1 MYAHFHKL
9 GKTCAIVFTNNRLNI
24 RKLGTRRTNFWVGHA
39 KCKRVNCVRVKFVIK
54 EKPGSF
60 EDVPVIVIVTGI
72 CTHTSNSKEEIF
84 NSVEISDTSLS

>member
-1 MYAHFHKL
+1 MLNAREL
-9 GKTCAIVFTNNRLNI
+9 TVF
-24 RKLGTRRTNFWVGHA
+24 
-39 KCKRVNCVRVKFVIK
+39 RVKFVIK
-54 EKPGSF
+54 EKLGSF